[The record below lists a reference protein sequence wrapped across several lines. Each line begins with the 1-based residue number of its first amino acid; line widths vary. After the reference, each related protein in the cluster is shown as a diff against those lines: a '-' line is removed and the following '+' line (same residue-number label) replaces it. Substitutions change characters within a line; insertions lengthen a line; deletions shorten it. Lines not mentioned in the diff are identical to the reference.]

1 MPVPVSR
8 DRLPRPVD
16 ISTLLDRGTR
26 RVNLVVDEPGL
37 RRVGLSGG
45 GFRNVSGNG
54 GGRGGISGSSA
65 GTGSPVGV
73 QGTGFAVGRNQ
84 QRAMV
89 VGRGARTPGT
99 SAVRRGGGRGR
110 SQLPSWHPRTPLRD
124 ITDIMRA
131 IERRRA
137 ELGLN
142 QEADV
147 QQEQNNAQP
156 EADISASTPPP
167 TIAVK
172 PQPSPATQLVR
183 IKARNADWSVDGS
196 DFLTP
201 QKKLLNSIEKVREVW
216 LENQKKLERTPAAK
230 RAERENKVRVLLS
243 MR

>member
-16 ISTLLDRGTR
+16 ISALLGRTTR
-26 RVNLVVDEPGL
+26 RVNLIVDEPGL
-37 RRVGLSGG
+37 RRVGLSGHG
-45 GFRNVSGNG
+45 LGNVSRNG
-54 GGRGGISGSSA
+54 GGGSSA
-65 GTGSPVGV
+65 GSPIGV
-73 QGTGFAVGRNQ
+73 QRTGYGGGGNQ
-84 QRAMV
+84 QRSMV
-89 VGRGARTPGT
+89 VSRDPRTPGT
-99 SAVRRGGGRGR
+99 VAARRDGGRGR

-142 QEADV
+142 EDADV
-147 QQEQNNAQP
+147 QQEHNNAQT
-156 EADISASTPPP
+156 EQDIGTSTPIP
-167 TIAVK
+167 TLAAK
-172 PQPSPATQLVR
+172 PKLSPTTQLVR
-183 IKARNADWSVDGS
+183 IKAGNADWSVDSS
-196 DFLTP
+196 DFVTP

-216 LENQKKLERTPAAK
+216 LESQRKLERTPAAK